1 MENSEDPIAKQASNF
16 LLDPS
21 QGLSQSDPSQG
32 LNKES
37 TKKIEYIVVNGGG
50 PLILNMY
57 GALKKSN
64 QLKMWEHKNIKSYYG
79 TSAGAIICLL
89 LALNFDW
96 EETDAFLINCPWSNF
111 LNFNVLEI
119 YNYYLNNGI
128 SDKTF
133 VYGFFTPLFGAKDIN
148 LDITF
153 SQLYEKINADIHMF
167 ATSLK
172 TFEIVEF
179 SKDLTPNVKVLEA
192 IYASTSVPIIFKPMK
207 IDGEFYID
215 GCIYLHY
222 PLSKCLEKNIDPQT
236 VLGIKN
242 IYMDEIKSDKEE
254 EKINYENM
262 TIFEYIM
269 KIFNMVFFKIQIE
282 PDPNIKIGLE
292 IPVHVVS
299 NDISSYFKMASS
311 IHLRKLAIENG
322 VKDVSELHGGI

>member
-1 MENSEDPIAKQASNF
+1 MENGEDSN
-16 LLDPS
+16 
-21 QGLSQSDPSQG
+21 QSDPRQE
-32 LNKES
+32 LNKEP
-37 TKKIEYIVVNGGG
+37 TKKIECIVVNGGG
-50 PLILNMY
+50 PLLLNMY

-64 QLKMWEHKNIKSYYG
+64 QLKLWEHKNIKSYYG
-79 TSAGAIICLL
+79 TSAGAILSLL

-133 VYGFFTPLFGAKDIN
+133 VYGFFTPLFRAKDID

-153 SQLYEKINADIHMF
+153 AQLYEKINADIHMF
-167 ATSLK
+167 ATSFK
-172 TFEIVEF
+172 TFEITEF
-179 SKDLTPNVKVLEA
+179 SKDMTPNVKVLEA

-207 IDGEFYID
+207 IDGEIYID
-215 GCIYLHY
+215 GSVYLHY

-242 IYMDEIKSDKEE
+242 IYIDEVQRDEE
-254 EKINYENM
+254 MNVENI

-269 KIFNMVFFKIQIE
+269 KIFSMIFSKIQID

-292 IPVHVVS
+292 IPINVLS
-299 NDISSYFKMASS
+299 NDISSYFKMANSS
-311 IHLRKLAIENG
+311 QLRKLAIENG
-322 VKDVSELHGGI
+322 VKDVSELHSGI

>member
-1 MENSEDPIAKQASNF
+1 MEK
-16 LLDPS
+16 
-21 QGLSQSDPSQG
+21 
-32 LNKES
+32 KEPA
-37 TKKIEYIVVNGGG
+37 KKIEHIVVNGGG
-50 PLILNMY
+50 PLILNIY

-64 QLKMWEHKNIKSYYG
+64 QLKLWEHKNIKSYYG

-119 YNYYLNNGI
+119 YDYYLRNGI

-133 VYGFFTPLFGAKDIN
+133 VYGFFTPLFRAKDID

-153 SQLYEKINADIHMF
+153 AQLYKQINADIHMY
-167 ATSLK
+167 ATRFK
-172 TFEIVEF
+172 TFEIKEF
-179 SKDLTPNVKVLEA
+179 SKDLTPDVKVLEA
-192 IYASTSVPIIFKPMK
+192 IYASTSVPIIFKPMN

-222 PLSKCLEKNIDPQT
+222 PLAKCLENNIDPQT

-242 IYMDEIKSDKEE
+242 IYTDEVQRDEE
-254 EKINYENM
+254 MNVENI

-269 KIFNMVFFKIQIE
+269 KIFGMVFSKIQVE
-282 PDPNIKIGLE
+282 ADPAIKIGLE
-292 IPVHVVS
+292 IPINVVS
-299 NDISSYFKMASS
+299 NDISTYFKMASS
-311 IHLRKLAIENG
+311 IQMRQTALDNG
-322 VKDVSELHGGI
+322 IKDVADLYRGI